1 MNKSLFLGFMERVLA
16 FPLWIK
22 QIIFLNLSK
31 DLVNYLSNEFLD
43 VQEGELFH
51 IYKPI
56 LSEQG
61 QNELLTKES
70 KFDESIYSFLNCCSK
85 GMSLI
90 EIAIENNFTMEE
102 VSKAFTFCKTSG
114 FFSSSVPNLVSAV
127 AGFIAGKYR
136 TGEYFIRAGKMTI
149 EQLDKVLNK
158 QQELNQS
165 GKHVFIAELMVQ
177 MGYIRELDFK
187 SIIFMKEEAGKRFSL
202 NPDDVPTIAMEK
214 ENYDIRVENTRLKEE
229 NEILRQKMDAL
240 LTFIKDHKE
249 PEKNEENQVSPEPS
263 LATNP
268 IAQEDRQAQPAE
280 PEEQAE
286 KESEFTVKLKP
297 FADES

>member
-1 MNKSLFLGFMERVLA
+1 MSKSLYIGFMEKMLA
-16 FPLWIK
+16 FPLWVK
-22 QIIFLNLSK
+22 QSIFLDLSR
-31 DLVNYLSNEFLD
+31 DLTTYLSNEFLD

-51 IYKPI
+51 IYKPE
-56 LSEQG
+56 LSDLG

-70 KFDESIYSFLNCCSK
+70 KFDDSIYSFLNCCSK

-114 FFSSSVPNLVSAV
+114 FFSKDVPKLVSAI

-149 EQLDKVLNK
+149 EQLDQVLNK
-158 QQELNQS
+158 QQDMKDA

-177 MGYIRELDFK
+177 MGFVRELDVK

-202 NPDDVPTIAMEK
+202 NAGEVPNLTLER
-214 ENYDIRVENTRLKEE
+214 ESYDIRVENTRLKEE
-229 NEILRQKMDAL
+229 NEILKQKMDSL
-240 LTFIKDHKE
+240 LTFIKEHKGG
-249 PEKNEENQVSPEPS
+249 
-263 LATNP
+263 
-268 IAQEDRQAQPAE
+268 
-280 PEEQAE
+280 
-286 KESEFTVKLKP
+286 
-297 FADES
+297 

>member
-1 MNKSLFLGFMERVLA
+1 MSKSLYISFMEKMLG
-16 FPLWIK
+16 FPLWVK
-22 QIIFLNLSK
+22 QTIFLDLSR
-31 DLVNYLSNEFLD
+31 DLTKYLSNEFLD

-51 IYKPI
+51 IYKPE
-56 LSEQG
+56 LSDLG

-70 KFDESIYSFLNCCSK
+70 KFDESIYSFLSCCSK

-114 FFSSSVPNLVSAV
+114 FFSKDVPKLVSAI

-149 EQLDKVLNK
+149 EQLDQVLNK
-158 QQELNQS
+158 QQDMKDE

-177 MGYIRELDFK
+177 LGFVRDIDVK

-202 NPDDVPTIAMEK
+202 NPDQVPNISLEREA
-214 ENYDIRVENTRLKEE
+214 YDIRVENTRLKEE
-229 NEILRQKMDAL
+229 NEILKQKMDSI
-240 LTFIKDHKE
+240 LTFIKEHK
-249 PEKNEENQVSPEPS
+249 QS
-263 LATNP
+263 
-268 IAQEDRQAQPAE
+268 D
-280 PEEQAE
+280 
-286 KESEFTVKLKP
+286 
-297 FADES
+297 

>member
-249 PEKNEENQVSPEPS
+249 PEKNEENLVSPKPS

>member
-1 MNKSLFLGFMERVLA
+1 MSKSLFVNYMEKMYA

-22 QIIFLNLSK
+22 QTIFMALSK
-31 DLVNYLSNEFLD
+31 DLTTYLSNEFLD
-43 VQEGELFH
+43 VEEDQIFH
-51 IYKPI
+51 VYKPA
-56 LSEQG
+56 LSEMG

-70 KFDESIYSFLNCCSK
+70 KFDDSIYSFMNCCSK

-102 VSKAFTFCKTSG
+102 VAKAFTFCKTSG
-114 FFSSSVPNLVSAV
+114 FFSKEVPNLVRAI

-149 EQLDKVLNK
+149 EQLDEVLNK
-158 QQELNQS
+158 QQEINSS

-177 MGYIRELDFK
+177 MGFVRELDVK

-202 NPDDVPTIAMEK
+202 NPDDLPSIALER
-214 ENYDIRVENTRLKEE
+214 ESYDIRVENTRLKEE

-240 LTFIKDHKE
+240 LTFIKEHKE
-249 PEKNEENQVSPEPS
+249 G
-263 LATNP
+263 
-268 IAQEDRQAQPAE
+268 
-280 PEEQAE
+280 
-286 KESEFTVKLKP
+286 
-297 FADES
+297 